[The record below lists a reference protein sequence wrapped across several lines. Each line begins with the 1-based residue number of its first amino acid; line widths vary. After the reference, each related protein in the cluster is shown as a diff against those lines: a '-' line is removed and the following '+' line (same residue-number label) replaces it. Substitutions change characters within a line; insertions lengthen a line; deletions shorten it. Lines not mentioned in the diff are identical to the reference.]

1 MGKITQNHE
10 LICVF
15 IFQVPISEKR
25 AHNTFMSR
33 KCLQAINT
41 AILGYISNQ
50 LTWLKFL
57 CEGINKHYHQKE
69 ILHEEADIKIG
80 KNRIV

>member
-1 MGKITQNHE
+1 
-10 LICVF
+10 
-15 IFQVPISEKR
+15 
-25 AHNTFMSR
+25 MSR